1 MDIRLKNLIGFLVAI
16 GLVVAICYVLPI
28 TLSLGKQVFTEPE
41 VQGTIQLFQGLF
53 IMGLIL
59 TILMFLVGYLWKQN
73 DFLGDNFGIFN
84 GQSKFSPKF
93 LRNMNA
99 FQKTFLAVLFFSLI
113 FLSVNALGFKQ
124 SLVGI
129 NQLPTQQFTNLDS
142 LVFSSLLTPA
152 AENLLFTGVLALS
165 FLLLQMLFIKL
176 KGSEKDYSGWAFL
189 IAVLVSSG
197 LGVIWHLNAYS
208 GSDVALGVVAVF
220 WGIMG
225 LLSLVTGL
233 FTIPLVFHIMN
244 NFFVD
249 FSRLYVSDNALIL
262 VAGIWVLLAGVYG
275 LIYKKN
281 AFGKNPKVN

>member
-84 GQSKFSPKF
+84 GKSKFSPKF

-129 NQLPTQQFTNLDS
+129 NTLPQQFTPLDS
-142 LVFSSLLTPA
+142 IVFSSLLTPA

-176 KGSEKDYSGWAFL
+176 KGKEKDYGGWAFL
-189 IAVLVSSG
+189 IAVVVSSG
-197 LGVIWHLNAYS
+197 LGVIWHLNAYA
-208 GSDVALGVVAVF
+208 GSDLAIGVVAMF

-249 FSRLYVSDNALIL
+249 FSRLYVSDTALIM
-262 VAGIWVLLAGVYG
+262 VAVVWVALAVVYG

-281 AFGKNPKVN
+281 AFGTKKVASQ